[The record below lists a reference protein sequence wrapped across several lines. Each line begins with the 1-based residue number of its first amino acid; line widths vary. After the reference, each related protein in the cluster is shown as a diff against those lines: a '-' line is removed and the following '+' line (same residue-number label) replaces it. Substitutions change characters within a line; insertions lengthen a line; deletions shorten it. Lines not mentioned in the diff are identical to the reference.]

1 MRSRLAHLSKSKT
14 VLVVLVTAVALAL
27 VGTTMGYAALKK
39 EVTLSLDGQTRTVSS
54 MGGTVGDVLE
64 SEDIHVSDKDI
75 VLPGL
80 DTKIE
85 DGTRIAVR
93 FARPL
98 KLEVDG
104 QARTYWVTSTDV
116 DSALSEIGRRFV
128 GADLSAS
135 RGAEID
141 RGGMSL
147 TVVTPKSLTIKIG
160 TGERTKREVA
170 GLTVR
175 DVLDKLKVDYDKN
188 DIVKPGLSTKVDEGD
203 KITLTKVRVVTKRV
217 KGESID
223 FDTVEREDS
232 SMFEGDTE
240 TVRSGRDGKRDV
252 VYRLE
257 FRNGKLFATKVVTAD
272 VLRKPVDAI
281 VRVGT
286 KQNAPNFASGNT
298 VWDQLA
304 QCESGGNW
312 AINTGNGYY
321 GGLQFNLGTWQSYGG
336 TGYPHENSRE
346 EQIAVATRLR
356 DANGGSYGS
365 WPHCASQLGLP
376 Q

>member
-1 MRSRLAHLSKSKT
+1 MRSRLAHLSKSKS

-27 VGTTMGYAALKK
+27 VGTTMGYAALTKD
-39 EVTLSLDGQTRTVSS
+39 VTVSLDGETRTVSS
-54 MGGTVGDVLE
+54 MGSTVGDVLD
-64 SEDIHVSDKDI
+64 SEDIEVGDRDI
-75 VLPGL
+75 VTPGL
-80 DTKIE
+80 DEKVD

-98 KLEVDG
+98 ELEVDG
-104 QARTYWVTSTDV
+104 EVRTYWVTSTDV
-116 DSALSEIGRRFV
+116 DSALSEIGRRFA

-147 TVVTPKSLTIKIG
+147 TVVTPKELTIKVG
-160 TGERTKREVA
+160 KDKRTKRQVA

-175 DVLDKLKVDYDKN
+175 DVLDKLNVDVDKN
-188 DIVKPGLSTKVDEGD
+188 DIVKPGLGKEVSEGD
-203 KITLTKVRVVTKRV
+203 KITVTMVRVATKRV
-217 KGESID
+217 DGESID

-232 SMFEGDTE
+232 SMYEGETE
-240 TVRSGRDGKRDV
+240 TVRAGRDGKRDV
-252 VYRLE
+252 VYRLVY
-257 FRNGKLFATKVVTAD
+257 RNGELFATKVVKAA

-286 KQNAPNFASGNT
+286 KQNAANFAGGST

-304 QCESGGNW
+304 QCEAGGNW

-321 GGLQFNLGTWQSYGG
+321 GGLQFNLSTWHAYGG
-336 TGYPHENSRE
+336 SGYPHQNSRE
-346 EQIAVATRLR
+346 TQIAIATKVR
-356 DANGGSYGS
+356 DANGGYGA
-365 WPHCASQLGLP
+365 WPGCASKLGLP
-376 Q
+376 T